1 MSTTHTSSCPTAQ
14 TQLRE
19 YRISWASTTNVT
31 GAPVLLPE
39 YAFYE
44 GHLNCYN
51 RDSWSDNSGSK
62 KWEIK
67 GSASATTADEVSIAS
82 SYYES
87 GMSTGYVLKD
97 GMSSETLN
105 GTKPTTALDKYPSV
119 NTDYKYSARAV
130 IDQYDDYDMPIG
142 YFLPNDGYGCGYGQ
156 NGYYQTGG
164 VTRTAVAVQSVL
176 QQ

>member
-1 MSTTHTSSCPTAQ
+1 M
-14 TQLRE
+14 
-19 YRISWASTTNVT
+19 
-31 GAPVLLPE
+31 
-39 YAFYE
+39 
-44 GHLNCYN
+44 HL
-51 RDSWSDNSGSK
+51 
-62 KWEIK
+62 
-67 GSASATTADEVSIAS
+67 

-119 NTDYKYSARAV
+119 NTDSKYSARAV
-130 IDQYDDYDMPIG
+130 IDQYDKYDMPIG

-164 VTRTAVAVQSVL
+164 RERGRQ
-176 QQ
+176 